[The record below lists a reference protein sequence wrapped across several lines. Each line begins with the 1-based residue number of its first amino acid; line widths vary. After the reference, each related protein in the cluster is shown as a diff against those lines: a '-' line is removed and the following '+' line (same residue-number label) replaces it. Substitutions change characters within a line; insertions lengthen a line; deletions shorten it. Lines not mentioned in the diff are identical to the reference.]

1 LAVLSILMFAIV
13 SALSSLTEV
22 HEKMAYVVDEVQPAM
37 ADSMELINTLQASSS
52 SMGFYL
58 LAQDDVEKESYLASL
73 TTLETQLN
81 KLSARLSES
90 KSTELIELMAR
101 VRPQLVKFR
110 EYRKQVLLLASDN
123 SKNIPAVA
131 ISTTQLRPLADEV
144 NEQLGLLLLAEKEEN
159 YVRGRREFYEL
170 INEVRYSWMGVLI
183 EARAFLFGRADGNK
197 DNVEIFY
204 GGVLQSISRLQG
216 MEDLI
221 NFEQEEVLGGLDELV
236 GRWKASFDAL
246 AIVHQGNRWRED
258 VYLVRT
264 QISPLMVSLSKDLT
278 ALAALQHQRIVVANA
293 DVNELYNSKRL
304 HYVVLFILAVC
315 IVLAIGWVL
324 VTSISSA
331 LSRVVDTIHSIED
344 TGDFSLRVE
353 VRGDDEIAEITESY
367 NQLIALFGKTIT
379 TINNTMEKVSEGHLH
394 VTCELDVRGDLA
406 VLRDHVNHS
415 IHQMDTSV
423 ADINRVMAAV
433 AEGDF
438 SQRVTSR
445 TGGDL
450 EKLKNNVNR
459 AIRQLKDT
467 IGQLNTATSKV
478 ASGSFDVRIDADS
491 QGELKVLG
499 NNMNLTL
506 EALVPPLRETYR
518 VMESLADGDLRENMD
533 GQFNGEFALL
543 QKAVNTSVNNLE
555 KMVGKILVSSGSIV
569 NEANQIMHG
578 SGELSDRI
586 QQQAASLE
594 ETASS
599 MTEMTDTVK
608 QNADNAMQADSL
620 VENASRQAQAGGKV
634 MEKAVTAMQDISDA
648 SNKIADIITVI
659 DSIAFQTNLLALN
672 ASVEAARA
680 GEQGRG
686 FAVVAGEVGSLAQ
699 RSAEAAKQTKMMIED
714 VVEKVAEGN
723 TMVEDAGSSL
733 NEIVTSVQKIHHIV
747 GEIALASKEQTNGIE
762 QVNRAILRMDEVTQQ
777 NAALVEES
785 AGASKSMDQ
794 RAVEMKELM
803 DFFQIGK
810 KMKTEVSDQILTY
823 ETATDSRPSTV
834 KRADKS
840 SVLGKPK
847 PKSSKSSGEAVPAGK
862 KPVASVGGNDDWEE
876 F

>member
-1 LAVLSILMFAIV
+1 MYMVRTQVSPLMLS
-13 SALSSLTEV
+13 LSN
-22 HEKMAYVVDEVQPAM
+22 D
-37 ADSMELINTLQASSS
+37 
-52 SMGFYL
+52 
-58 LAQDDVEKESYLASL
+58 
-73 TTLETQLN
+73 LN
-81 KLSARLSES
+81 KLSD
-90 KSTELIELMAR
+90 M
-101 VRPQLVKFR
+101 
-110 EYRKQVLLLASDN
+110 
-123 SKNIPAVA
+123 
-131 ISTTQLRPLADEV
+131 
-144 NEQLGLLLLAEKEEN
+144 
-159 YVRGRREFYEL
+159 
-170 INEVRYSWMGVLI
+170 
-183 EARAFLFGRADGNK
+183 
-197 DNVEIFY
+197 
-204 GGVLQSISRLQG
+204 
-216 MEDLI
+216 
-221 NFEQEEVLGGLDELV
+221 
-236 GRWKASFDAL
+236 
-246 AIVHQGNRWRED
+246 
-258 VYLVRT
+258 
-264 QISPLMVSLSKDLT
+264 
-278 ALAALQHQRIVVANA
+278 QHRRIVQANLE
-293 DVNELYNSKRL
+293 VEELYNGKRL
-304 HYVVLFILAVC
+304 YYVVLFILAAC

-324 VTSISSA
+324 VASIRNA
-331 LSRVVDTIHSIED
+331 LLRVVSTIHSIED

-367 NQLIALFGKTIT
+367 NQLISLFGKTIT
-379 TINNTMEKVSEGHLH
+379 TINDTMEKVSEGHLH
-394 VTCELDVRGDLA
+394 VSCELDVRGDLA

-438 SQRVTSR
+438 SQRVTTR

-459 AIRQLKDT
+459 AILQLKDT

-478 ASGSFDVRIDADS
+478 ASGSFDVRIDTDS

-518 VMESLADGDLRENMD
+518 VMESLAEGDLRENME

-543 QKAVNTSVNNLE
+543 QKAVNSSVNNLE

-569 NEANQIMHG
+569 SEANQIMNG

-608 QNADNAMQADSL
+608 QNADNAIQADTL

-634 MEKAVTAMQDISDA
+634 MEKAVTAMRNIGDA

-723 TMVEDAGSSL
+723 SMVEDAGASL

-803 DFFQIGK
+803 NFFQIGK
-810 KMKTEVSDQILTY
+810 KMRTTVSDQIVSH
-823 ETATDSRPSTV
+823 EQTAEVRPSTV
-834 KRADKS
+834 KRTEKS
-840 SVLGKPK
+840 SSAAGLK
-847 PKSSKSSGEAVPAGK
+847 PKSVKSMLKSAGKPTKNVKKESSSG
-862 KPVASVGGNDDWEE
+862 NDEWEE